1 MIPDAP
7 ISVRFSFTLDA
18 DHQVALP
25 SRQTVGSSGYDVRA
39 NLLREDRS
47 AGVTILPGRSALI
60 STGICLALPMGYEA
74 TIRPRSGLAAKYCV
88 TVLNT
93 PGTIDSDYRGEVRV
107 LLMNF
112 GTDPYIVKHGERI
125 AQFCFQKTLDAHFL
139 ESPSLSE
146 TDRGDM
152 GFGSSGEL

>member
-1 MIPDAP
+1 MTSDTP

-25 SRQTVGSSGYDVRA
+25 SRQTAGSSGYDVRA

-47 AGVTILPGRSALI
+47 AGVMIPPGRSALI
-60 STGICLALPMGYEA
+60 STGICLALPSGYEA
-74 TIRPRSGLAAKYCV
+74 TIRPRSGLAAKYSV

-112 GTDPYIVKHGERI
+112 GSDSYIVKHGDRI
-125 AQFCFQKTLDAHFL
+125 AQFCFQKTLDAQFL
-139 ESPSLSE
+139 ECSDLGESE
-146 TDRGDM
+146 RGEM
-152 GFGSSGEL
+152 GFGSSGHS